1 MLTWNEKEIKTW
13 SDFITAIASCKTSDE
28 AKKIMEEYRK
38 DNPEGADINVGY
50 CIGYLDKEE
59 RDRLYAIFNVVHPL
73 FKGPI

>member
-1 MLTWNEKEIKTW
+1 MKKKLKPG
-13 SDFITAIASCKTSDE
+13 ATSLPPLLRVKP
-28 AKKIMEEYRK
+28 AMKPKKIMEEYRK